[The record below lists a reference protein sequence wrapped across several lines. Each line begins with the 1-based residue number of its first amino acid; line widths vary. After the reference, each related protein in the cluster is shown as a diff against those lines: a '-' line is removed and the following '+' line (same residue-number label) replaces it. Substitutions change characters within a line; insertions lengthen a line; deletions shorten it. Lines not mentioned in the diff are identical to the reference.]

1 MKGIRLSKTSLLSYT
16 PLMALCRDLGQQSL
30 PVYTQT
36 IRLLTAEYK
45 LVKKDTNLILA
56 VFVINQCGEFKYQIR
71 QTNISIHQTNN
82 SICE

>member
-1 MKGIRLSKTSLLSYT
+1 
-16 PLMALCRDLGQQSL
+16 LMALCRDLGQQSL

-56 VFVINQCGEFKYQIR
+56 VFVINKCAEFKYQIR
-71 QTNISIHQTNN
+71 QTILFIS
-82 SICE
+82 E